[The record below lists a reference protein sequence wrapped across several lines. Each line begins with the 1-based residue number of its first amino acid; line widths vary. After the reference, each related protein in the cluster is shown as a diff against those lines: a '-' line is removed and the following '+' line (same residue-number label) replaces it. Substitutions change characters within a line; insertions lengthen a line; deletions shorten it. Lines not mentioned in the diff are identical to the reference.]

1 MKERLL
7 ALRPILLRVI
17 GYPAF
22 FTFFFV
28 LFLYLT
34 FPWDRLRESLVAA
47 AEAPRVTTSGRATPS
62 NMELSIGSLSPTF
75 LPGVEARDVRV
86 TLLPTRSTERP
97 VVMNLDKLRLRLS
110 IFALLAQRASL
121 SFSVVGMGGT
131 IDGSAS
137 IALGKPATPRISPLR
152 AFEVTLAD
160 VRAGEVAPLVSM
172 VGLPLGGSLSGNIT
186 VDIPEGDV
194 SQTTGSVR
202 LTADR
207 LTVGNGQAQFQIPHF
222 GGVTIEQI
230 RAGRLTANADIRRGV
245 VQFTNVSAHSE
256 EFDLQMDGRIDLRPN
271 FADSALNLGMRFRLT
286 DVYRA
291 KSEQAGRIMSVM
303 DMAPDLR
310 RARRPDGLYAFRCSG
325 TFDRSINCPPDSRA
339 SSAPAPGAAMPPG
352 FSP

>member
-22 FTFFFV
+22 FLFFFV

-34 FPWDRLRESLVAA
+34 FPWDRLREAVVAA
-47 AEAPRVTTSGRATPS
+47 AEAPRMTPSGRATPS
-62 NMELSIGSLSPTF
+62 TMELSIGSLSPTF
-75 LPGVEARDVRV
+75 LPGVEARDVVV
-86 TLLPTRSTERP
+86 TLLPQRSTDRP
-97 VVMNLDKLRLRLS
+97 VSMTIDKLRLRISL
-110 IFALLAQRASL
+110 FALLTQRANV
-121 SFSVVGMGGT
+121 SFSVAGMGGT

-137 IALGKPATPRISPLR
+137 VALGTPATPRISPLR
-152 AFEVTLAD
+152 SFEVALD
-160 VRAGEVAPLVSM
+160 SIRAGQVAPLVSM
-172 VGLPLGGSLSGNIT
+172 VGLPLGGSLSGTIT

-194 SQTTGSVR
+194 SRTEGSVR
-202 LTADR
+202 LVADR
-207 LTVGNGQAQFQIPHF
+207 LTVGDGQAQFQIPHF

-245 VQFTNVSAHSE
+245 LQFTNVAAHSD
-256 EFDLQMDGRIDLRPN
+256 EFDLQMDGGVTLRPN
-271 FADSALNLGMRFRLT
+271 FADSLINLGLRFRLT
-286 DVYRA
+286 DAYRA

-310 RARRPDGLYAFRCSG
+310 RARRPDGLYAFRCTG
-325 TFDRSINCPPDSRA
+325 TPDRSVNCPA
-339 SSAPAPGAAMPPG
+339 APSGGAGAGAAQPPG

>member
-22 FTFFFV
+22 FTLFFV

-34 FPWDRLRESLVAA
+34 FPWDRLREAIVAA
-47 AEAPRVTTSGRATPS
+47 AEAPRVTTSGRAIPS

-86 TLLPTRSTERP
+86 TFLPQRSTERP
-97 VVMNLDKLRLRLS
+97 VSMTIDKLRVRLS
-110 IFALLAQRASL
+110 IFALLAQRANV
-121 SFSVVGMGGT
+121 SFSLAGMGGT

-137 IALGKPATPRISPLR
+137 VALSKPATPRISPLR
-152 AFEVTLAD
+152 SFEVNLD
-160 VRAGEVAPLVSM
+160 GVQAGQVAPLVSM
-172 VGLPLGGSLSGNIT
+172 VGLPLGGSLSGNVT

-202 LTADR
+202 LTATR
-207 LTVGNGQAQFQIPHF
+207 LTVGDGQAQFQIPHF

-230 RAGRLTANADIRRGV
+230 RAGTLTAQANIARGV
-245 VQFTNVSAHSE
+245 VQFTNTSAHSE
-256 EFDLQMDGRIDLRPN
+256 EFDLQIDGRIDLRPN
-271 FADSALNLGMRFRLT
+271 FGDSALNLGLRFRLT

-310 RARRPDGLYAFRCSG
+310 RARRPDGLYAFRCVG
-325 TFDRSINCPPDSRA
+325 TPERSINCPPDSRA
-339 SSAPAPGAAMPPG
+339 AAAPGTPAMPAG
-352 FSP
+352 FAP